1 MIEFLNGIGV
11 NTQPQFW
18 ISVVQIIWIN
28 VLLSGDNAIVIA
40 LACRNLPQKQ
50 RLAGMVLGTGRGALI
65 AAGLRGHRLDA
76 HVASLRQDRR
86 RRRAL
91 MDRGQIADAR
101 AKRPTTANPRSDS
114 LWRAVKL
121 IAVADVVMSLDNVI
135 AVAAVADG
143 SLALLVFGLGVSI
156 PAIVAGANIIMALL
170 NYFPLIIWAG
180 AGLLGW
186 IAGDVIASDPI
197 IADYAASFGAGAP
210 AKIKLVCSIVGMA
223 GTVGVCLISRA
234 RLRAPRLDY
243 LARYQKQ
250 IQVFLLLPERVTS
263 DMLQAAA
270 FARFFLEALELRPP

>member
-1 MIEFLNGIGV
+1 MIGFLNDIGV

-50 RLAGMVLGTGRGALI
+50 RFSGMVLGTGVALLLRLIFASIVATLMLLPYVKI
-65 AAGLRGHRLDA
+65 AGGVALLWIAVKLLSPGEGTNNGH
-76 HVASLRQDRR
+76 SS
-86 RRRAL
+86 
-91 MDRGQIADAR
+91 
-101 AKRPTTANPRSDS
+101 SDS

-210 AKIKLVCSIVGMA
+210 AKIRLALSIIGMA
-223 GTVGVCLISRA
+223 GTVGVCLISWA
-234 RLRAPRLDY
+234 RVRSPRLDY
-243 LARYQKQ
+243 
-250 IQVFLLLPERVTS
+250 
-263 DMLQAAA
+263 
-270 FARFFLEALELRPP
+270 

>member
-1 MIEFLNGIGV
+1 MTELLDGIDI

-18 ISVVQIIWIN
+18 ISVLQIIWIN

-50 RLAGMVLGTGRGALI
+50 RFTGMVLGTGVALLLRLIFATIVSTLMLLPYVKIAGGAALLWI
-65 AAGLRGHRLDA
+65 AVKLLSPNEGTE
-76 HVASLRQDRR
+76 S
-86 RRRAL
+86 
-91 MDRGQIADAR
+91 AD
-101 AKRPTTANPRSDS
+101 SSSQS

-121 IAVADVVMSLDNVI
+121 VAIADVVMSLDNVI

-156 PAIVAGANIIMALL
+156 PAIVAGANIIMAML

-197 IADYAASFGAGAP
+197 ITSYAASFGPGTP
-210 AKIKLVCSIVGMA
+210 EKIKLVFAVVGMA
-223 GTVGVCLISRA
+223 GTVIACVVSRT
-234 RLRAPRLDY
+234 RERAARLDY
-243 LARYQKQ
+243 
-250 IQVFLLLPERVTS
+250 
-263 DMLQAAA
+263 
-270 FARFFLEALELRPP
+270 